1 MVDLK
6 VCKSSTNQNRKF
18 VTENLMTKTFTSLV
32 VVEFALNNHEAESK
46 EHYIDIL
53 KRQYLEEHDIELQDS
68 EITEIEVIEN
78 D

>member
-18 VTENLMTKTFTSLV
+18 VTENLMTKTFKSV
-32 VVEFALNNHEAESK
+32 IVVEFAFNFHEAESK

-53 KRQYLEEHDIELQDS
+53 KRQYLEQHDIELQDS
-68 EITEIEVIEN
+68 EITEIEVIKN